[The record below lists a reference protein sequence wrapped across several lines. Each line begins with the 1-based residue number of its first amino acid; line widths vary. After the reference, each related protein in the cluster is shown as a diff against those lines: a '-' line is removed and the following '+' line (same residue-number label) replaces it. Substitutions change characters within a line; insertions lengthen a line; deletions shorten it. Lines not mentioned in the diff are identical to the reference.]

1 MKYLAESLKKV
12 EQDLAYFV
20 SPENK
25 DGFIKEFA
33 SWVYGEWSKNDFY
46 ETDIVDLGY
55 DCSSYPEKTNQSLS
69 DKCPTYADF
78 INANTGFSEC
88 THVSG
93 QGMRCQEYEEKLLEI
108 FGDACAKKLDDLVE
122 LYQLEVPE
130 KYKKFAENIS
140 ELIFLEVVD
149 HHEDSEL
156 YEVCDDIL
164 LKYNQLGVASS
175 PYTCPIC
182 GWDEDNDLA
191 IYCDESIFKDYT
203 LEDFKKLAE
212 ID

>member
-1 MKYLAESLKKV
+1 
-12 EQDLAYFV
+12 FV

-93 QGMRCQEYEEKLLEI
+93 QGMRCQEYEKKLLEI

-122 LYQLEVPE
+122 PYQLEVPE
-130 KYKKFAENIS
+130 KYKKHAKNIS
-140 ELIFLEVVD
+140 ELIFHELVD
-149 HHEDSEL
+149 YSDDSEL
-156 YEVCDDIL
+156 YDLCDYIL
-164 LKYNQLGVASS
+164 
-175 PYTCPIC
+175 
-182 GWDEDNDLA
+182 
-191 IYCDESIFKDYT
+191 FK
-203 LEDFKKLAE
+203 
-212 ID
+212 

>member
-1 MKYLAESLKKV
+1 MKYLTEILKKV

-25 DGFIKEFA
+25 DGFIKKFA
-33 SWVYGEWSKNDFY
+33 SWVYGEWSKSDFY

-69 DKCPTYADF
+69 DKCSTYADF

-93 QGMRCQEYEEKLLEI
+93 QGIRCQEYEEKLLEI
-108 FGDACAKKLDDLVE
+108 FGDACTKKLDDLVE
-122 LYQLEVPE
+122 LYQLKVPE
-130 KYKKFAENIS
+130 KYKQFAENIS
-140 ELIFLEVVD
+140 ELILREVVD
-149 HHEDSEL
+149 HNEDSEL
-156 YEVCDDIL
+156 YEVYEDIL
-164 LKYNQLGVASS
+164 FKYSQVGVALE
-175 PYTCPIC
+175 PYSCPIV
-182 GWDEDNDLA
+182 GWDEDDDKA
-191 IYCDESIFKDYT
+191 VYCDESIFKDYT

-212 ID
+212 LN

>member
-1 MKYLAESLKKV
+1 MKYLTESLKKV

-88 THVSG
+88 TRFRTRYALS
-93 QGMRCQEYEEKLLEI
+93 RI
-108 FGDACAKKLDDLVE
+108 
-122 LYQLEVPE
+122 
-130 KYKKFAENIS
+130 
-140 ELIFLEVVD
+140 
-149 HHEDSEL
+149 
-156 YEVCDDIL
+156 
-164 LKYNQLGVASS
+164 
-175 PYTCPIC
+175 
-182 GWDEDNDLA
+182 
-191 IYCDESIFKDYT
+191 
-203 LEDFKKLAE
+203 
-212 ID
+212 

>member
-1 MKYLAESLKKV
+1 MEDFIEGLKKV
-12 EQDLAYFV
+12 EQDLAYFIC
-20 SPENK
+20 PKNK
-25 DGFIKEFA
+25 NGFVKEFA
-33 SWVYGEWSKNDFY
+33 SWVCNEWSKNEFY

-69 DKCPTYADF
+69 DKCSTYADF
-78 INANTGFSEC
+78 INANTSFSEC

-108 FGDACAKKLDDLVE
+108 FGEATAKKIDELVE
-122 LYQLEVPE
+122 LYKLEVPE
-130 KYKKFAENIS
+130 KYKKHAKNIS
-140 ELIFLEVVD
+140 ELIFHELVD
-149 HHEDSEL
+149 YSDDSEL
-156 YEVCDDIL
+156 YDLCDYIL
-164 LKYNQLGVASS
+164 FKYNQLGVASQ
-175 PYTCPIC
+175 PYTCPVV
-182 GWDEDNDLA
+182 GWDDDNDRA

>member
-1 MKYLAESLKKV
+1 MKYLTESLKKV
-12 EQDLAYFV
+12 EQDLAYFIC
-20 SPENK
+20 PKNK
-25 DGFIKEFA
+25 NGFVKEFA
-33 SWVYGEWSKNDFY
+33 SWVCNEWSKNEFY
-46 ETDIVDLGY
+46 ETDILDLGY
-55 DCSSYPEKTNQSLS
+55 DCSSHPKKTNQSLS
-69 DKCPTYADF
+69 DKCSSYADF

-88 THVSG
+88 THVLG

-108 FGDACAKKLDDLVE
+108 FGEATAKKIDELVE
-122 LYQLEVPE
+122 LYKLEVPE
-130 KYKKFAENIS
+130 KYKKHAKNIS
-140 ELIFLEVVD
+140 ELIFHELVD
-149 HHEDSEL
+149 YSDDSEL
-156 YEVCDDIL
+156 YDLCDYIL
-164 LKYNQLGVASS
+164 FKYNQLGVASS

>member
-1 MKYLAESLKKV
+1 MKDLIEGLKKV

-33 SWVYGEWSKNDFY
+33 SWVYGEWSKGDFY

-55 DCSSYPEKTNQSLS
+55 DCSSYPERTNQSLS

-78 INANTGFSEC
+78 IHANTGFSEC

-93 QGMRCQEYEEKLLEI
+93 QGMRCQEYEDRLLEV
-108 FGDACAKKLDDLVE
+108 FGEATAKKIDELVDL
-122 LYQLEVPE
+122 YKLEVPE
-130 KYKKFAENIS
+130 KYKKYAKNIS
-140 ELIFLEVVD
+140 ELIFHELVD
-149 HHEDSEL
+149 YSDDSEL
-156 YEVCDDIL
+156 YDLCEDIL
-164 LKYNQLGVASS
+164 FKYSQLGVSS
-175 PYTCPIC
+175 QPYRCPVV
-182 GWDEDNDLA
+182 GWNDDNDRA

-212 ID
+212 VY